1 MDFHLQR
8 LQNVISDLTSSM
20 TPEDLARH
28 PAGKWC
34 AAEIMEHLYLSYT
47 GTVKA
52 FERCLRMGKPVVS
65 QPTLKQRVAVALVVG
80 LGYMPEGRKAPK
92 VTLPRGTA
100 PHKVLTEILAQI
112 AAMDDVIQ
120 RCESR
125 YGQHAHLVDHPVLGP
140 LTGQQWRKFHWV
152 HSQHHV
158 KQILRLK
165 GKPET
170 ETRRAAAGL

>member
-1 MDFHLQR
+1 MDFHLER
-8 LQNVISDLTSSM
+8 LQKIISDVTIGL

-28 PAGKWC
+28 GEGKWC

-52 FERCLRMGKPVVS
+52 FERCLGAGKPLAS
-65 QPTLKQRVAVALVVG
+65 SPKHKQRVAVALVIG

-92 VTLPRGTA
+92 ATVPRGT
-100 PHKVLTEILAQI
+100 PVERVLGEIGRQI
-112 AAMDDVIQ
+112 AAMDDVIGC
-120 RCESR
+120 CESR
-125 YGQHAHLVDHPVLGP
+125 YGRGARLVDHPVLGP

-152 HSQHHV
+152 HGQHHV

-165 GKPET
+165 EMRPPEK
-170 ETRRAAAGL
+170 RRVEASV